1 MSLRAENV
9 NCSKTEPDAPA
20 ELRFAYDEVS

>member
-1 MSLRAENV
+1 MSFRAENV